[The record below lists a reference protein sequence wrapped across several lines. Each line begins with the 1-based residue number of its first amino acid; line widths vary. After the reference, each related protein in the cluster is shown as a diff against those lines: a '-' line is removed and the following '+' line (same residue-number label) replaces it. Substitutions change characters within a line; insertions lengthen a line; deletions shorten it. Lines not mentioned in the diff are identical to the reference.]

1 MEMGPNDYLTLQNE
15 LKALGCYDY
24 VVMDIEFPKTQAAYK
39 LFEYCNSIVLVCDG
53 SDTSEAKINKAIR
66 GIQILDGQS
75 DFAMQPRM
83 WLLKNKV
90 SSNDIQ
96 QNELR
101 TLGSFPVYQTVSS
114 AQMAK
119 QLSLSNIFGQ
129 LM

>member
-1 MEMGPNDYLTLQNE
+1 
-15 LKALGCYDY
+15 
-24 VVMDIEFPKTQAAYK
+24 
-39 LFEYCNSIVLVCDG
+39 
-53 SDTSEAKINKAIR
+53 
-66 GIQILDGQS
+66 
-75 DFAMQPRM
+75 MQPRM